1 MRTVEIDRSLFEITP
16 ELGRALDRT
25 QRNALI
31 AGAAALILCAIGLF
45 FDPDQFFRAYLVGFM
60 FWLGVTLGCMGLMA
74 LHYLSG
80 GGWGLVVRR
89 IFEAASR
96 TFPVLLILFIPVALG
111 IHNLYIWSHADVVA
125 NEPLLQHKSAYLNVP
140 FFLVR
145 AAIYFAIWMTLSYFL
160 NKWSLEQDRTG
171 DQALNLRLQLLSGPT
186 LVVYAATVTLA
197 AVDWVMS
204 LDPHWFSTIF
214 GMIFMGGQG
223 ISALCFAIAIALM
236 LMREDRPLAGV
247 IKPTYIHDLGKLLL
261 AFVMLWAYFS
271 FSQFLIIW
279 AGNLP
284 EEIPFYVRRLQGG
297 WGAAGLALVV
307 LHFALPFLLLLS
319 RDLKRD
325 ARKLVNVA
333 ALLVVMRLVDLYW
346 IIAPTVHHDY
356 FFIPWMYVLAPIG
369 LGGIWFAAFIWQLK
383 KRPLLPIGDAH
394 IVEVLPDGRE

>member
-1 MRTVEIDRSLFEITP
+1 
-16 ELGRALDRT
+16 
-25 QRNALI
+25 
-31 AGAAALILCAIGLF
+31 
-45 FDPDQFFRAYLVGFM
+45 
-60 FWLGVTLGCMGLMA
+60 
-74 LHYLSG
+74 
-80 GGWGLVVRR
+80 
-89 IFEAASR
+89 
-96 TFPVLLILFIPVALG
+96 
-111 IHNLYIWSHADVVA
+111 VVA

-186 LVVYAATVTLA
+186 LVLYAATVTLA

>member
-1 MRTVEIDRSLFEITP
+1 M
-16 ELGRALDRT
+16 
-25 QRNALI
+25 
-31 AGAAALILCAIGLF
+31 
-45 FDPDQFFRAYLVGFM
+45 
-60 FWLGVTLGCMGLMA
+60 
-74 LHYLSG
+74 
-80 GGWGLVVRR
+80 
-89 IFEAASR
+89 
-96 TFPVLLILFIPVALG
+96 LLILFIPVALG
-111 IHNLYIWSHADVVA
+111 MHNLYIWSHADVVA

-236 LMREDRPLAGV
+236 LDARGPSAGGGDQAHVHSRSRQAAARVRDALGVLLFLAV
-247 IKPTYIHDLGKLLL
+247 PDYLGGQPARRDPVLCQ
-261 AFVMLWAYFS
+261 AF
-271 FSQFLIIW
+271 
-279 AGNLP
+279 AG
-284 EEIPFYVRRLQGG
+284 RR
-297 WGAAGLALVV
+297 GAAGLALVV

-383 KRPLLPIGDAH
+383 KRPLLPVGDAH
-394 IVEVLPDGRE
+394 IVEVLPDGRDSYPVGGEENPSVGHERTDANAIAISKFAHCAGVRNRPGNGHSVFRVRLFRRTRAEGEPQGGADGFGAAEPSPEPRLQPTRNWTSRPCGMRRRTF